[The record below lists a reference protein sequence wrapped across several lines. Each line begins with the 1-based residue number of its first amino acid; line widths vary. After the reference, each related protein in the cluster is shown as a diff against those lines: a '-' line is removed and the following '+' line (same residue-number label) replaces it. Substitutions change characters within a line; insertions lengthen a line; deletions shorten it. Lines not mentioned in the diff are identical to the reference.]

1 MKYYR
6 VSEVAKKYKV
16 SKETIYKR
24 IREGVISRARNKGNV
39 IRISASELKKIQNQY
54 MNDLVY
60 DKEKVE
66 IVETSL
72 GKIRKIKLTD
82 EYVARDIANA
92 IGLAATRTLVD
103 KASNNNARCIDIDE
117 AKCYGFEHYSKGTS
131 LINYDG
137 VVEYSKRSG
146 FNIDWDKFLKE
157 LKPSNENIQAEEC
170 SQIEFEEAK
179 TDNSNALSKIFE
191 GTPVEIITDKNGE
204 PLFELYSTGMAL
216 GYSRT
221 VTSKGKE
228 YIQCRKDRV
237 DKVIENA
244 DIAGLYRNG
253 QTYLTESQLYD
264 FMFEAKTDKCKSF
277 RKWVTNEVLPTI
289 RKTGGYVNN
298 TEKFTENYF
307 SNLSEDTREI
317 IKNELENKNKELRL
331 EKAKIEHE
339 LKSNT
344 EIINLIDE
352 A

>member
-1 MKYYR
+1 MKYYT

-24 IREGVISRARNKGNV
+24 IREGVIDKAPNIGAV
-39 IRISASELKKIQNQY
+39 TRISANELKKFQNQY
-54 MNDLVY
+54 IKALVY

-66 IVETSL
+66 VVETSL
-72 GKIRKIKLTD
+72 GKIRKIKSTN
-82 EYVARDIANA
+82 EYVARDVADA
-92 IGLAATRTLVD
+92 IGLIKARNLVER
-103 KASNNNARCIDIDE
+103 ASNNNARCIGVDE
-117 AKCYGFEHYSKGTS
+117 AKYYGFKTYAKGTS
-131 LINYDG
+131 LVNYDG
-137 VVEYSKRSG
+137 VVEYSKRSP

-170 SQIEFEEAK
+170 AQVEFEGIK

-216 GYSRT
+216 GYVNKNSMGKIYPHKSR
-221 VTSKGKE
+221 
-228 YIQCRKDRV
+228 I
-237 DKVIENA
+237 DKVVENA
-244 DIAGLYRNG
+244 EIIGCVHG
-253 QTYLTESQLYD
+253 VHKYLTESQLYD

-331 EKAKIEHE
+331 EKDKIEHE

>member
-1 MKYYR
+1 MKYYT

-24 IREGVISRARNKGNV
+24 IREGVINKAPNIGAV
-39 IRISASELKKIQNQY
+39 TRIPATELKKFHSQHINE
-54 MNDLVY
+54 LVY
-60 DKEKVE
+60 DKDKVE
-66 IVETSL
+66 VVETSL
-72 GKIRKIKLTD
+72 GKIRKIKSTN
-82 EYVARDIANA
+82 EYVTRDIADA
-92 IGLAATRTLVD
+92 IGLV
-103 KASNNNARCIDIDE
+103 KARNLAEKANSNNSRCLGIDE
-117 AKCYGFEHYSKGTS
+117 SKYYGFRACAKGTS

-137 VVEYSKRSG
+137 VIEYSKRSQL
-146 FNIDWDKFLKE
+146 NIDWSKFLNE
-157 LKPSNENIQAEEC
+157 LKPSNEYVQE
-170 SQIEFEEAK
+170 EFEELKA
-179 TDNSNALSKIFE
+179 DNSNALSKIFE

-216 GYSRT
+216 GYMTSPN
-221 VTSKGKE
+221 SKGKV
-228 YIQCRKDRV
+228 YPYKSRI
-237 DKVIENA
+237 DKTLENGM
-244 DIAGLYRNG
+244 ISTCSHGVNR
-253 QTYLTESQLYD
+253 YLTESQLYD
-264 FMFEAKTDKCKSF
+264 FMIEAKTDKCKSF

-307 SNLSEDTREI
+307 SNLTEDTREI

>member
-1 MKYYR
+1 MKYYT

-24 IREGVISRARNKGNV
+24 IREGVIDKAPNIGAV
-39 IRISASELKKIQNQY
+39 TRISANELKKFQNQY
-54 MNDLVY
+54 IKALVY

-66 IVETSL
+66 VVETSL
-72 GKIRKIKLTD
+72 GKIRKIKSTN
-82 EYVARDIANA
+82 EYVARDVADA
-92 IGLAATRTLVD
+92 IGLIKARNLVER
-103 KASNNNARCIDIDE
+103 ASNNNARCIGVDE
-117 AKCYGFEHYSKGTS
+117 AKYYGFKTYAKGTS
-131 LINYDG
+131 LVNYDG

-170 SQIEFEEAK
+170 AQVEFEGIK

-298 TEKFTENYF
+298 AEKFTENYF

-344 EIINLIDE
+344 EMINLIDE

>member
-1 MKYYR
+1 MKYYT

-24 IREGVISRARNKGNV
+24 IREGVISRARNNGNV

-137 VVEYSKRSG
+137 IVEYSKRSA
-146 FNIDWDKFLKE
+146 FDIDWDKFLKE
-157 LKPSNENIQAEEC
+157 LKLSNENIQAEEC
-170 SQIEFEEAK
+170 AQVEFEGIK
-179 TDNSNALSKIFE
+179 TNNPNALSKIFE

-216 GYSRT
+216 GYVNKNSMGKIYPHKSR
-221 VTSKGKE
+221 
-228 YIQCRKDRV
+228 I
-237 DKVIENA
+237 DKVVENA
-244 DIAGLYRNG
+244 EIIGCVHG
-253 QTYLTESQLYD
+253 VHKYLTESQLYD

-298 TEKFTENYF
+298 AEKFTENYF

>member
-1 MKYYR
+1 MKYYT

-24 IREGVISRARNKGNV
+24 IREGVINKAPNIGV
-39 IRISASELKKIQNQY
+39 VTRIPATELKKFQSQHINE
-54 MNDLVY
+54 LVY
-60 DKEKVE
+60 DKDKVE
-66 IVETSL
+66 VVETSL
-72 GKIRKIKLTD
+72 GKIRKIKSTN
-82 EYVARDIANA
+82 EYVTRDIADA
-92 IGLAATRTLVD
+92 IGLV
-103 KASNNNARCIDIDE
+103 KARNLAEKANSNNSRCLGIDE
-117 AKCYGFEHYSKGTS
+117 SKYYGFRACAKGTS
-131 LINYDG
+131 VINYDG
-137 VVEYSKRSG
+137 VIEYSKRSQL
-146 FNIDWDKFLKE
+146 NIDWSKFLNE
-157 LKPSNENIQAEEC
+157 LKPSNEYVQE
-170 SQIEFEEAK
+170 EFEELKA
-179 TDNSNALSKIFE
+179 DNSNALSKIFE

-216 GYSRT
+216 GYVNKNSMGKIYPHKSR
-221 VTSKGKE
+221 
-228 YIQCRKDRV
+228 I
-237 DKVIENA
+237 DKVVENA
-244 DIAGLYRNG
+244 EIIGCVHG
-253 QTYLTESQLYD
+253 VHKYLTESQLYD